1 MEPFQILIAA
11 IALSLGSLV
20 QGVAGFG
27 LGLVALPLLLF
38 AGIHLPAALILLI
51 FSSTA
56 QSLYNLFIYREHFC
70 WRDSVAINGA
80 RLAFMPIGLAIL
92 YLIGDSDPSRVRQI
106 VGVAILATV
115 AAQYFL
121 RVKPVEKL
129 HWGWTLLAGGISG
142 IMGSAIGIGGPPF
155 VLWCQAHNWSTWRFR
170 TCMWSGLIALA
181 LPMLV
186 ALVFMYGATMY
197 PFVGVAVLLV
207 PLSILGGK
215 TGSRLG
221 GRLDSKRLRIIVFAL
236 LFVTGL
242 TCILDPYF

>member
-1 MEPFQILIAA
+1 MEPLQILIAA
-11 IALSLGSLV
+11 ISLCLGAIV

-27 LGLVALPLLLF
+27 LGLVALPILLF

-56 QSLYNLFIYREHFC
+56 QSLHNLLKYREHFC
-70 WRDSVAINGA
+70 LRDSVAINGT

-106 VGVAILATV
+106 VGVAILAAV

-129 HWGWTLLAGGISG
+129 HWGWTLLAGGVSG
-142 IMGSAIGIGGPPF
+142 IMGSAIGIGGPAF

-170 TCMWSGLIALA
+170 TCMWSGLFAFA
-181 LPMLV
+181 LPMLI
-186 ALVFMYGATMY
+186 ALLFMYGAILY
-197 PFVGVAVLLV
+197 PVVGFAALLTPV
-207 PLSILGGK
+207 SIFGGK
-215 TGSRLG
+215 MGSRIG
-221 GRLDSKRLRIIVFAL
+221 GKLDSRHLRLVVFIMLIAS
-236 LFVTGL
+236 GL